1 MSDEITKKLAKAG
14 VFKGFE
20 GLEGLA
26 NAKEFWEQQMYGTRL
41 YYGPGIAD
49 YLHHGVLETAIKL
62 LATPDP
68 LEELPARVLAMCKAR
83 GWSMHWTHRGAYLHL
98 EASELIE
105 AIRGKHG
112 DPADEAGD
120 VLLVLMSITEYAG
133 IPFAEVIA
141 RATAKL
147 AQLETAPRYPGE
159 EYSEPRA

>member
-26 NAKEFWEQQMYGTRL
+26 NAKEFWERQHYGTRL
-41 YYGPGIAD
+41 YYGAGIAD
-49 YLHHGVLETAIKL
+49 YLHRDVLATAIKL
-62 LATPDP
+62 LGTPNP
-68 LEELPARVLAMCKAR
+68 LDELPARILAMCKAR
-83 GWSMHWTHRGAYLHL
+83 GWSMHWTARGAYLHL

-105 AIRGKHG
+105 ALRGKRG

-120 VLLVLMSITEYAG
+120 VLLVLMSITEHAG
-133 IPFAEVIA
+133 IPFSEVIA
-141 RATAKL
+141 RMTAKL

-159 EYSEPRA
+159 EYTQP